1 MINFLNKSSF
11 NNLKKIILID
21 GVENLN
27 INSSNALL
35 KSLEDQMIKNVY
47 T

>member
-11 NNLKKIILID
+11 DNKKKLFLID
-21 GVENLN
+21 GVEDLN

-35 KSLEDQMIKNVY
+35 KKS
-47 T
+47 